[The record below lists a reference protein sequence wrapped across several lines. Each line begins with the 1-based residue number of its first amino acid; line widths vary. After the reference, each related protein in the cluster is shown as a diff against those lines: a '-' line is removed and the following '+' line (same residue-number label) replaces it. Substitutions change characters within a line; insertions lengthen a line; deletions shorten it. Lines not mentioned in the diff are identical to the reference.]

1 MAALGLRGKSLLAL
15 LLSCLLA
22 FVFAGFIGREALLG
36 VQHRFGEA
44 YARNVVQLNRERLF
58 APVSRELALAQ
69 RLAASQLT
77 LAWLSDERDPGKR
90 EIFFKEAAGYQQAL
104 GDHAYFA
111 ASAHSNSYYSNGPD
125 QPRSDAPRYQMS
137 PDNPRDEWFYL
148 TLQSDAPYAINVDRS
163 VVTGELKVWFNVQVR
178 DGERRLGLV
187 GSGISLKAFLDD
199 FIASGKVGV
208 ESMVLD
214 AYGSI
219 LVHPNQ
225 NLVTLNAETARGRSL
240 STSILGQLDDLS
252 AASAVRQA
260 MAESRENPGTVTTLR
275 VTLDG
280 APRLLALSWIP
291 ELQWFVASAVD
302 LGTAQVVEIRP
313 LLPAIGLFLV
323 LFLLLIGGGAWL
335 VEKRVLKPLRQLRRS
350 AQALAAGQY
359 DAPLPLHRQDEIGE
373 LSAAFGTMAQQVRSH
388 TSELEK
394 RVRERTRDLEQANR
408 EMAAAHKKIDD
419 SIDYASLIQ
428 RSILPNRQLVTAMG
442 DRHAVLWRPRDVVGG
457 DFYVYRADEQGCLF
471 GVVDC
476 AGHGVPGALMTML
489 AHAAIDQA
497 LGSSGLQDPAAA
509 LSRTDAIVRSMLRDE
524 NGSHALATNMDIG
537 LAYVDL
543 RQRKVHYSGA
553 KIALYYCDGAEVQEI
568 KAARRSIGDK
578 RVGEYHN
585 TCIDLL
591 PGRTFYMTTD
601 GFLDQ
606 AGGDQGYGFGNSR
619 FASMIREHAQLPL
632 AEQGEAFSRALAR
645 YQGDFPQRDDITM
658 LCFRFD

>member
-15 LLSCLLA
+15 LLTCLLA

-36 VQHRFGEA
+36 VQNRFGEA

-77 LAWLSDERDPGKR
+77 LAWLIDERNPTKR
-90 EIFFKEAAGYQQAL
+90 ETFFKEAAGYQQAL

-111 ASAHSNSYYSNGPD
+111 ASARSNSYYSNGPD
-125 QPRSDAPRYQMS
+125 QAPSETPRYEMS
-137 PDNPRDEWFYL
+137 PENPRDEWFFQ
-148 TLQSDAPYAINVDRS
+148 TLQANAPYALNVDRS

-178 DGERRLGLV
+178 DGDRRLGLV
-187 GSGISLKAFLDD
+187 GSGIGLQAFLDD
-199 FIASGKVGV
+199 FIESNKVGV

-214 AYGSI
+214 AFGSI

-240 STSILGQLDDLS
+240 STNILGLLDDLS

-260 MAESRENPGTVTTLR
+260 MAESRDSPGSVATVR

-302 LGTAQVVEIRP
+302 LSTAQVVEVRP

-323 LFLLLIGGGAWL
+323 LVLLLIGGGAWL

-373 LSAAFGTMAQQVRSH
+373 LSAAFGAMAQKVRSH
-388 TSELEK
+388 TSELEN

-408 EMAAAHKKIDD
+408 DMAAAHKKIDD

-428 RSILPNRQLVTAMG
+428 RAILPHRQLVSAMG
-442 DRHAVLWRPRDVVGG
+442 ERHAVLWRPRDVVGG
-457 DFYVYRADEQGCLF
+457 DFYVYRADDHGCLF

-497 LGSSGLQDPAAA
+497 LGSTGLADPAAA
-509 LSRTDAIVRSMLRDE
+509 LARTDAIVRSMLKEEDDA
-524 NGSHALATNMDIG
+524 HALATNMDIG

-543 RQRKVHYSGA
+543 KRRKVHYSGA
-553 KIALYYCDGAEVQEI
+553 KIALYYCDGEDVHEV
-568 KAARRSIGDK
+568 KAARRAIGDK

-585 TCIDLL
+585 TSIDLRS
-591 PGRTFYMTTD
+591 GRTFYMTTD

-619 FASMIREHAQLPL
+619 FASMIREHARRPL
-632 AEQGEAFSRALAR
+632 AEQGEAFSLALAR
-645 YQGDFPQRDDITM
+645 YQGEFPQRDDITM

>member
-36 VQHRFGEA
+36 VQSRFGEA

-77 LAWLSDERDPGKR
+77 LAWLNDEQDPAKR
-90 EIFFKEAAGYQQAL
+90 KVFFQEAAGYQQAF

-111 ASAHSNSYYSNGPD
+111 ASASSNSYYSNGPD
-125 QPRSDAPRYQMS
+125 QPPSDAPRYAMA
-137 PDNPRDEWFYL
+137 PDAPRDEWFFQ
-148 TLQSDAPYAINVDRS
+148 TLQVDSPYAINVDRS

-178 DGERRLGLV
+178 DGDRRLGLV
-187 GSGISLKAFLDD
+187 GSD
-199 FIASGKVGV
+199 FIEANKVGV

-240 STSILGQLDDLS
+240 STSILGQLDDLGE
-252 AASAVRQA
+252 ASAVRQA
-260 MAESRENPGTVTTLR
+260 MAESRESPGTVATLR

-302 LGTAQVVEIRP
+302 LGTAQIVEVRP
-313 LLPAIGLFLV
+313 LLPAIALFLV

-373 LSAAFGTMAQQVRSH
+373 LSAAFGAMAQQVRSH
-388 TSELEK
+388 TSELEN
-394 RVRERTRDLEQANR
+394 RVRERTRDLEQANQ

-457 DFYVYRADEQGCLF
+457 DFYVYRADEHGCLF
-471 GVVDC
+471 GIVDC

-497 LGSSGLQDPAAA
+497 LGTTGLDDPAAA
-509 LSRTDAIVRSMLRDE
+509 LARTDAIVRNMLREEQD
-524 NGSHALATNMDIG
+524 SHALATNMDIG

-553 KIALYYCDGAEVQEI
+553 KIALYYCDGEEVHEI
-568 KAARRSIGDK
+568 KAARRAIGDK
-578 RVGEYHN
+578 RIGDYRN
-585 TCIDLL
+585 TSVDLQ

-606 AGGDQGYGFGNSR
+606 AGGDDGFGFGNSR
-619 FASMIREHAQLPL
+619 FASMIREHARLPL
-632 AEQGEAFSRALAR
+632 AEQGEAFSLALAR
-645 YQGDFPQRDDITM
+645 YQGEFPQRDDITM

>member
-1 MAALGLRGKSLLAL
+1 MHATWCNS
-15 LLSCLLA
+15 
-22 FVFAGFIGREALLG
+22 
-36 VQHRFGEA
+36 
-44 YARNVVQLNRERLF
+44 NRERLF

-77 LAWLSDERDPGKR
+77 LPWLNDERNPTKR
-90 EIFFKEAAGYQQAL
+90 ETFFKEAAGYQQAL

-111 ASAHSNSYYSNGPD
+111 ASARSNSYYSNGPD
-125 QPRSDAPRYQMS
+125 QAPSETPRYEMS
-137 PDNPRDEWFYL
+137 PENPRDEWFFQ
-148 TLQSDAPYAINVDRS
+148 TLQANAPYALNVDRS

-178 DGERRLGLV
+178 DGDRRLGLV
-187 GSGISLKAFLDD
+187 GSGIGLQAFLDD
-199 FIASGKVGV
+199 FIESNKVGV

-214 AYGSI
+214 AFGSI

-240 STSILGQLDDLS
+240 STNILGLLDDLS

-260 MAESRENPGTVTTLR
+260 MAESRDSPGSVATVR

-302 LGTAQVVEIRP
+302 LSTAQVVEVRP

-373 LSAAFGTMAQQVRSH
+373 LSAAFGAMAQKVRSH
-388 TSELEK
+388 TSELEN

-408 EMAAAHKKIDD
+408 DMAAAHKKIDD

-428 RSILPNRQLVTAMG
+428 RSILPNRQLVSAMG

-457 DFYVYRADEQGCLF
+457 DFYVYRADNHGCLF

-497 LGSSGLQDPAAA
+497 LGSTGLADPAAA
-509 LSRTDAIVRSMLRDE
+509 LARTDAIVRSMLKEEDDA
-524 NGSHALATNMDIG
+524 HALATNMDIG

-543 RQRKVHYSGA
+543 KRRKVHYSGA
-553 KIALYYCDGAEVQEI
+553 KIALYYCDGEDVHEV
-568 KAARRSIGDK
+568 KAARRAIGDK

-585 TCIDLL
+585 TSIDLRS
-591 PGRTFYMTTD
+591 GRTFYMTTD

-619 FASMIREHAQLPL
+619 FASMIREHARRPL
-632 AEQGEAFSRALAR
+632 AEQGEAFSLALAR
-645 YQGDFPQRDDITM
+645 YQGEFPQRDDITM

>member
-1 MAALGLRGKSLLAL
+1 MAALGLRSKSLLAL
-15 LLSCLLA
+15 LLTCLLA

-36 VQHRFGEA
+36 VQNRFGEA

-77 LAWLSDERDPGKR
+77 LAWLNDERNPTKR
-90 EIFFKEAAGYQQAL
+90 ETFFKEAAGYQQAL

-111 ASAHSNSYYSNGPD
+111 ASARSNSYYSNGPD
-125 QPRSDAPRYQMS
+125 QAPSETPRYEMS
-137 PDNPRDEWFYL
+137 PENPRDEWFFQ
-148 TLQSDAPYAINVDRS
+148 TLQANAPYALNVDHS
-163 VVTGELKVWFNVQVR
+163 VVTGELKVWFNAQVR
-178 DGERRLGLV
+178 DGDRRLGLV
-187 GSGISLKAFLDD
+187 GSGIGLQAFLDD
-199 FIASGKVGV
+199 FIESTKVGV

-214 AYGSI
+214 AFGSI

-240 STSILGQLDDLS
+240 STNILGLLDDLS

-260 MAESRENPGTVTTLR
+260 MAESRDSPGSVETVR

-302 LGTAQVVEIRP
+302 LSTAQVVEVRP

-373 LSAAFGTMAQQVRSH
+373 LSAAFGAMAQKVRSH
-388 TSELEK
+388 TSELEN

-408 EMAAAHKKIDD
+408 DMAAAHKKIDD

-428 RSILPNRQLVTAMG
+428 RSILPNRQLVSAMG

-457 DFYVYRADEQGCLF
+457 DFYVYRADDHGCLF

-497 LGSSGLQDPAAA
+497 LGSTGLADPAAA
-509 LSRTDAIVRSMLRDE
+509 LARTDAIVRSMLKEEDDA
-524 NGSHALATNMDIG
+524 HALATNMDIG

-543 RQRKVHYSGA
+543 KRRKVHYSGA
-553 KIALYYCDGAEVQEI
+553 KIALYYCDGEDVHEV
-568 KAARRSIGDK
+568 KAARRAIGDK

-585 TCIDLL
+585 TSIDLRS
-591 PGRTFYMTTD
+591 GRTFYMTTD

-619 FASMIREHAQLPL
+619 FASMIREHARRPL
-632 AEQGEAFSRALAR
+632 AEQGEAFSLALAR
-645 YQGDFPQRDDITM
+645 YQGEFPQRDDITM

>member
-1 MAALGLRGKSLLAL
+1 M
-15 LLSCLLA
+15 
-22 FVFAGFIGREALLG
+22 
-36 VQHRFGEA
+36 
-44 YARNVVQLNRERLF
+44 
-58 APVSRELALAQ
+58 
-69 RLAASQLT
+69 
-77 LAWLSDERDPGKR
+77 
-90 EIFFKEAAGYQQAL
+90 
-104 GDHAYFA
+104 
-111 ASAHSNSYYSNGPD
+111 
-125 QPRSDAPRYQMS
+125 
-137 PDNPRDEWFYL
+137 
-148 TLQSDAPYAINVDRS
+148 
-163 VVTGELKVWFNVQVR
+163 VTGELKVWFNVQVR
-178 DGERRLGLV
+178 DGDRRLGLV
-187 GSGISLKAFLDD
+187 GSGIGLQAFLDD
-199 FIASGKVGV
+199 FIESNKVGV

-214 AYGSI
+214 AFGSI

-240 STSILGQLDDLS
+240 STNILGLLDDLS

-260 MAESRENPGTVTTLR
+260 MAESRDSPGSVATVR

-302 LGTAQVVEIRP
+302 LSTAQVVEVRP

-373 LSAAFGTMAQQVRSH
+373 LSAAFGAMAQKVRSH
-388 TSELEK
+388 TSELEN

-408 EMAAAHKKIDD
+408 DMAAAHKKIDD

-428 RSILPNRQLVTAMG
+428 RSILPNRQLVSAMG

-457 DFYVYRADEQGCLF
+457 DFYVYRADDHGCLF

-497 LGSSGLQDPAAA
+497 LGSTGLADPAAA
-509 LSRTDAIVRSMLRDE
+509 LARTDAIVRSMLKEEDDA
-524 NGSHALATNMDIG
+524 HALATNMDIG

-543 RQRKVHYSGA
+543 KRRKVHYSGA
-553 KIALYYCDGAEVQEI
+553 KIALYYCDGEDVHEV
-568 KAARRSIGDK
+568 KAARRAIGDK

-585 TCIDLL
+585 TSIDLRS
-591 PGRTFYMTTD
+591 GRTFYMTTD

-619 FASMIREHAQLPL
+619 FASMIREHARRPL
-632 AEQGEAFSRALAR
+632 AEQGEAFSLALAR
-645 YQGDFPQRDDITM
+645 YQGGFPQRDDITM

>member
-22 FVFAGFIGREALLG
+22 FALAGLIGREALLG

-77 LAWLSDERDPGKR
+77 VAWLQAEDSPAKRDT
-90 EIFFKEAAGYQQAL
+90 FFKEAAGYQQAF

-111 ASAHSNSYYSNGPD
+111 ASASSNSYYSNGPG
-125 QPRSDAPRYQMS
+125 QEPSQAPRYLMS
-137 PDNPRDEWFYL
+137 PDNPRDEWFYQ
-148 TLQSDAPYAINVDRS
+148 TLQATAPYSINVDRS

-178 DGERRLGLV
+178 DGDRHLGLV
-187 GSGISLKAFLDD
+187 GSGIGLRAFLDD
-199 FIASGKVGV
+199 FIESSKVGV

-240 STSILGQLDDLS
+240 STNVLGLLDDIS
-252 AASAVRQA
+252 AATAVRQA
-260 MAESRENPGTVTTLR
+260 MADSREAPGTVSTLR

-291 ELQWFVASAVD
+291 ELQWFVASSVD
-302 LGTAQVVEIRP
+302 LGTAQVVEVRP

-335 VEKRVLKPLRQLRRS
+335 VEKRVLKPLRQLRRG

-359 DAPLPLHRQDEIGE
+359 DVALPLGRKDEIGE
-373 LSAAFGTMAQQVRSH
+373 LSAAFGSMAQTVRSH
-388 TSELEK
+388 TSELEN
-394 RVRERTRDLEQANR
+394 RVRERTQELERANR
-408 EMAAAHKKIDD
+408 DMAAAHKKIDD

-428 RSILPNRQLVTAMG
+428 RSILPNRQLVSAMG

-457 DFYVYRADEQGCLF
+457 DFYVYRADERGCLF

-497 LGSSGLQDPAAA
+497 LGTTGLNDPAAA
-509 LSRTDAIVRSMLRDE
+509 LSRTDAIVRSMLREEDDA
-524 NGSHALATNMDIG
+524 HALATNMDIG

-543 RQRKVHYSGA
+543 QQREVRYAGA
-553 KIALYYCDGAEVQEI
+553 KIALYYCDGEEVQEVR
-568 KAARRSIGDK
+568 AARRAIGDK
-578 RVGEYHN
+578 RIGEYHN
-585 TCIDLL
+585 TLVKL
-591 PGRTFYMTTD
+591 QPGRTFYMTTD

-606 AGGDQGYGFGNSR
+606 AGGEQGYGFGNSR
-619 FASMIREHAQLPL
+619 FASMLRAHARLPL
-632 AEQGEAFSRALAR
+632 ADQGEAFSRALAH
-645 YQGDFPQRDDITM
+645 YQGDYPQRDDITM

>member
-36 VQHRFGEA
+36 VQSRFGEA

-77 LAWLSDERDPGKR
+77 LAWLNDEQDPAKR
-90 EIFFKEAAGYQQAL
+90 KIFFQEAAGYQQAF

-111 ASAHSNSYYSNGPD
+111 ASASSNGYYSNGPD
-125 QPRSDAPRYQMS
+125 QSPSDVPRYVMA
-137 PDNPRDEWFYL
+137 PDGPRDEWFFQ
-148 TLQSDAPYAINVDRS
+148 TLQADTPYAINVDRS

-178 DGERRLGLV
+178 DGDRRLGLV
-187 GSGISLKAFLDD
+187 GSGISLQAFLDD
-199 FIASGKVGV
+199 FIEANKVGV

-240 STSILGQLDDLS
+240 STSILGQLDDLG

-260 MAESRENPGTVTTLR
+260 MAESRENPGTVATLR

-302 LGTAQVVEIRP
+302 LGTAQVVEVRP
-313 LLPAIGLFLV
+313 LLPAIALFLV

-359 DAPLPLHRQDEIGE
+359 DAPPCPCTG
-373 LSAAFGTMAQQVRSH
+373 
-388 TSELEK
+388 
-394 RVRERTRDLEQANR
+394 RTRSANS
-408 EMAAAHKKIDD
+408 AQP
-419 SIDYASLIQ
+419 SV
-428 RSILPNRQLVTAMG
+428 P
-442 DRHAVLWRPRDVVGG
+442 WR
-457 DFYVYRADEQGCLF
+457 
-471 GVVDC
+471 
-476 AGHGVPGALMTML
+476 
-489 AHAAIDQA
+489 
-497 LGSSGLQDPAAA
+497 
-509 LSRTDAIVRSMLRDE
+509 
-524 NGSHALATNMDIG
+524 
-537 LAYVDL
+537 
-543 RQRKVHYSGA
+543 
-553 KIALYYCDGAEVQEI
+553 
-568 KAARRSIGDK
+568 
-578 RVGEYHN
+578 
-585 TCIDLL
+585 
-591 PGRTFYMTTD
+591 
-601 GFLDQ
+601 
-606 AGGDQGYGFGNSR
+606 SR
-619 FASMIREHAQLPL
+619 FAATPASWRVACVSAPATWNRPTWKWPPRTRRSTTRSTMP
-632 AEQGEAFSRALAR
+632 ALSSAR
-645 YQGDFPQRDDITM
+645 SCPTGSWSPPWVIAMRCSGGHVM
-658 LCFRFD
+658 

>member
-15 LLSCLLA
+15 LLTCLLA

-36 VQHRFGEA
+36 VQNRFGEA

-77 LAWLSDERDPGKR
+77 LAWLNDERNPTKR
-90 EIFFKEAAGYQQAL
+90 ETFFKEAAGYQQAL

-111 ASAHSNSYYSNGPD
+111 ASARSNSYYSNGPD
-125 QPRSDAPRYQMS
+125 QAPSETPRYEMS
-137 PDNPRDEWFYL
+137 PDNPRDEWFFQ
-148 TLQSDAPYAINVDRS
+148 TLQANAPYALNVDRS

-178 DGERRLGLV
+178 DGDRRLGLV
-187 GSGISLKAFLDD
+187 GSGIGLQAFLDD
-199 FIASGKVGV
+199 FIESNKVGV

-214 AYGSI
+214 AFGSI

-240 STSILGQLDDLS
+240 STNILGLL

-260 MAESRENPGTVTTLR
+260 MAESRDSPGSVATVR

-302 LGTAQVVEIRP
+302 LSTAQVVEVRP
-313 LLPAIGLFLV
+313 LLPAISLFLV

-373 LSAAFGTMAQQVRSH
+373 LSAAFGAMAQKVRSH
-388 TSELEK
+388 TSELEN

-408 EMAAAHKKIDD
+408 DMAAAHKKIDD

-428 RSILPNRQLVTAMG
+428 RSILPNRQLVSAMG

-457 DFYVYRADEQGCLF
+457 DFYVYRADDHGCLF

-497 LGSSGLQDPAAA
+497 LGSTGLADPAAA
-509 LSRTDAIVRSMLRDE
+509 LARTDAIVRSMLKEEDDA
-524 NGSHALATNMDIG
+524 HALATNMDIG

-543 RQRKVHYSGA
+543 KRRKVHYSGA
-553 KIALYYCDGAEVQEI
+553 KIALYYCDGEDVHEV
-568 KAARRSIGDK
+568 KAARRAIGDK

-585 TCIDLL
+585 TSIDLRS
-591 PGRTFYMTTD
+591 GRTFYMTTD

-619 FASMIREHAQLPL
+619 FASMIREHARRPL
-632 AEQGEAFSRALAR
+632 AEQGEAFSLALAR
-645 YQGDFPQRDDITM
+645 YQGEFPQRDDITM

>member
-1 MAALGLRGKSLLAL
+1 MA
-15 LLSCLLA
+15 
-22 FVFAGFIGREALLG
+22 
-36 VQHRFGEA
+36 
-44 YARNVVQLNRERLF
+44 
-58 APVSRELALAQ
+58 
-69 RLAASQLT
+69 
-77 LAWLSDERDPGKR
+77 
-90 EIFFKEAAGYQQAL
+90 
-104 GDHAYFA
+104 
-111 ASAHSNSYYSNGPD
+111 PD
-125 QPRSDAPRYQMS
+125 A
-137 PDNPRDEWFYL
+137 PRDEWFFQ
-148 TLQSDAPYAINVDRS
+148 TLQANAPYALNVDRS

-178 DGERRLGLV
+178 DGDRRLGLV
-187 GSGISLKAFLDD
+187 GSGIGLQAFLDD
-199 FIASGKVGV
+199 FIESNKVGV

-214 AYGSI
+214 AFGSI

-240 STSILGQLDDLS
+240 STNILGLLDDLS

-260 MAESRENPGTVTTLR
+260 MAESRDSPGSVATVR

-302 LGTAQVVEIRP
+302 LSTAQVVEVRP

-373 LSAAFGTMAQQVRSH
+373 LSAAFGAMAQKVRSH
-388 TSELEK
+388 TSELEN

-408 EMAAAHKKIDD
+408 DMAAAHKKIDD

-428 RSILPNRQLVTAMG
+428 RSILPNRQLVSAMG

-457 DFYVYRADEQGCLF
+457 DFYVYRADDHGCLF

-497 LGSSGLQDPAAA
+497 LGSTGLADPAAA
-509 LSRTDAIVRSMLRDE
+509 LARTDAIVRSMLKEEDDA
-524 NGSHALATNMDIG
+524 HALATNMDIG

-543 RQRKVHYSGA
+543 KRRKVHYSGA
-553 KIALYYCDGAEVQEI
+553 KIALYYCDGEDVHEV
-568 KAARRSIGDK
+568 KAARRAIGDK

-585 TCIDLL
+585 TSIDLRS
-591 PGRTFYMTTD
+591 GRTFYMTTD

-619 FASMIREHAQLPL
+619 FASMIREHARRPL
-632 AEQGEAFSRALAR
+632 AEQGEAFSLALAR
-645 YQGDFPQRDDITM
+645 YQGEFPQRDDITM

>member
-1 MAALGLRGKSLLAL
+1 M
-15 LLSCLLA
+15 
-22 FVFAGFIGREALLG
+22 
-36 VQHRFGEA
+36 
-44 YARNVVQLNRERLF
+44 
-58 APVSRELALAQ
+58 SRELALAQ

-77 LAWLSDERDPGKR
+77 LAWLNDERNPTKR
-90 EIFFKEAAGYQQAL
+90 ETFFKEAAGYQQAL

-111 ASAHSNSYYSNGPD
+111 ASARSNSYYSNGPD
-125 QPRSDAPRYQMS
+125 QAPSETPRYEMS
-137 PDNPRDEWFYL
+137 PDNPRDEWFFQ
-148 TLQSDAPYAINVDRS
+148 TLQANAPYALNVDRS

-178 DGERRLGLV
+178 DGDRRLGLV
-187 GSGISLKAFLDD
+187 GSGIGLQAFLDD
-199 FIASGKVGV
+199 FIESNKVGV

-214 AYGSI
+214 AFGSI

-240 STSILGQLDDLS
+240 STNILGLLDDLS

-260 MAESRENPGTVTTLR
+260 MAESRDSPGSVATVR

-302 LGTAQVVEIRP
+302 LSTAQVVEVRP

-373 LSAAFGTMAQQVRSH
+373 LSAAFGAMAQKVRSH
-388 TSELEK
+388 TSELEN

-408 EMAAAHKKIDD
+408 DMAAAHKKIDD

-428 RSILPNRQLVTAMG
+428 RSILPNRQLVSAMG

-457 DFYVYRADEQGCLF
+457 DFYVYRADDHGCLF

-497 LGSSGLQDPAAA
+497 LGSTGLADPAAA
-509 LSRTDAIVRSMLRDE
+509 LARTDAIVRSMLKEEDDA
-524 NGSHALATNMDIG
+524 HALATNMDIG

-543 RQRKVHYSGA
+543 KRRKVHYSGA
-553 KIALYYCDGAEVQEI
+553 KIALYYCDGEDVHEV
-568 KAARRSIGDK
+568 KAARRAIGDK

-585 TCIDLL
+585 TSIDLRS
-591 PGRTFYMTTD
+591 GRTFYMTTD

-619 FASMIREHAQLPL
+619 FASMIREHARRPL
-632 AEQGEAFSRALAR
+632 AEQGEAFSLALAR
-645 YQGDFPQRDDITM
+645 YQGEFPQRDDITM

>member
-15 LLSCLLA
+15 LLTCLLA

-36 VQHRFGEA
+36 VQNRFGEA

-69 RLAASQLT
+69 RLAATQLT
-77 LAWLSDERDPGKR
+77 LAWLNDERNPTKR
-90 EIFFKEAAGYQQAL
+90 ETFFKEAAGYQQAL

-111 ASAHSNSYYSNGPD
+111 ASARSNSYYSNGPD
-125 QPRSDAPRYQMS
+125 QAPSETPRYEMS
-137 PDNPRDEWFYL
+137 PDNPRDEWFFQ
-148 TLQSDAPYAINVDRS
+148 TLQANAPYALNVDRS

-178 DGERRLGLV
+178 DGDRRLGLV
-187 GSGISLKAFLDD
+187 GSGIGLQAFLDD
-199 FIASGKVGV
+199 FIESNKVGV

-214 AYGSI
+214 AFGSI

-240 STSILGQLDDLS
+240 STNILGLLDDLS

-260 MAESRENPGTVTTLR
+260 MAESRDSPGSVATVR

-302 LGTAQVVEIRP
+302 LSTAQVVEVRP

-373 LSAAFGTMAQQVRSH
+373 LSAAFGAMAQKVRSH
-388 TSELEK
+388 TSELEN

-408 EMAAAHKKIDD
+408 DMAAAHKKIDD

-428 RSILPNRQLVTAMG
+428 RSILPNRQLVSAMG

-457 DFYVYRADEQGCLF
+457 DFYVYRADDHGCLF

-497 LGSSGLQDPAAA
+497 LGSTGLADPAAA
-509 LSRTDAIVRSMLRDE
+509 LARTDAIVRSMLKEEDDA
-524 NGSHALATNMDIG
+524 HALATNMDIG

-543 RQRKVHYSGA
+543 KRRKVHYSGA
-553 KIALYYCDGAEVQEI
+553 KIALYYCDGEDVHEV
-568 KAARRSIGDK
+568 KAARRAIGDK

-585 TCIDLL
+585 TSVKLQ

-606 AGGDQGYGFGNSR
+606 AGGEQGYGFGNSR
-619 FASMIREHAQLPL
+619 FASMLRAHARLPL
-632 AEQGEAFSRALAR
+632 AEQGEAFSRALAH
-645 YQGDFPQRDDITM
+645 YQGDYPQRDDITM

>member
-22 FVFAGFIGREALLG
+22 FAFAGLIGREALLG

-77 LAWLSDERDPGKR
+77 VAWLQAEDSPASRD
-90 EIFFKEAAGYQQAL
+90 IFFREAAGYQQAF

-111 ASAHSNSYYSNGPD
+111 ASATSNRYYSNGPGQD
-125 QPRSDAPRYQMS
+125 PSQAPRYLMS
-137 PDNPRDEWFYL
+137 PDNPRDEWFYQ
-148 TLQSDAPYAINVDRS
+148 TLQTTTPYSINVDRS

-178 DGERRLGLV
+178 DGDRRLGLV
-187 GSGISLKAFLDD
+187 GSGIGLRAFLDD
-199 FIASGKVGV
+199 FIESSKVGV

-240 STSILGQLDDLS
+240 STNVLGLLDDIS
-252 AASAVRQA
+252 AATAVRQA
-260 MAESRENPGTVTTLR
+260 MADSREAPGSVATLR

-291 ELQWFVASAVD
+291 ELQWFVASSVD
-302 LGTAQVVEIRP
+302 LGTAQVVEVRP

-335 VEKRVLKPLRQLRRS
+335 VEKRVLKPLRQLRRG

-359 DAPLPLHRQDEIGE
+359 DVALPLGRKDEIGE
-373 LSAAFGTMAQQVRSH
+373 LSAAFGSMAQTVRSH
-388 TSELEK
+388 TSELEN
-394 RVRERTRDLEQANR
+394 RVRERTQELERANR
-408 EMAAAHKKIDD
+408 DMAAAHKKIDD

-428 RSILPNRQLVTAMG
+428 RAILPNRQLVSAMG

-457 DFYVYRADEQGCLF
+457 DFYVYRADERGCLF

-497 LGSSGLQDPAAA
+497 LGTTGLDDPAAA
-509 LSRTDAIVRSMLRDE
+509 LSRTDAIVRSMLREEDDA
-524 NGSHALATNMDIG
+524 HALATNMDIG

-543 RQRKVHYSGA
+543 QQREVRYAGA
-553 KIALYYCDGAEVQEI
+553 KIALYYCDGAEVQEVR
-568 KAARRSIGDK
+568 AARRAIGDK
-578 RVGEYHN
+578 RIGEYHN
-585 TCIDLL
+585 TSVKLQ

-606 AGGDQGYGFGNSR
+606 AGGEQGYGFGNSR
-619 FASMIREHAQLPL
+619 FASMLRAHARLPL
-632 AEQGEAFSRALAR
+632 AEQGEAFSRALAH
-645 YQGDFPQRDDITM
+645 YQGDYPQRDDITM

>member
-1 MAALGLRGKSLLAL
+1 MAALGLRGKSLLVL

-36 VQHRFGEA
+36 VQNRFGEA

-77 LAWLSDERDPGKR
+77 VAWLHDENNPAKRDS
-90 EIFFKEAAGYQQAL
+90 FFKEAAGYQQAF

-111 ASAHSNSYYSNGPD
+111 ASAQSNNYYSNGPN
-125 QPRSDAPRYQMS
+125 QALSDAPRYAMS
-137 PDNPRDEWFYL
+137 PENSRDEWFFQ
-148 TLQSDAPYAINVDRS
+148 TLQSEVPHAINVDRS

-178 DGERRLGLV
+178 DGDRRLGLV
-187 GSGISLKAFLDD
+187 GSGISLQAFLDD
-199 FIASGKVGV
+199 FIEADKVGV

-225 NLVTLNAETARGRSL
+225 NLVTLNADTARGRSL
-240 STSILGQLDDLS
+240 STSILGLLDDLS

-260 MAESRENPGTVTTLR
+260 MAESRDNPGTVATLQ
-275 VTLDG
+275 VALDG
-280 APRLLALSWIP
+280 APRLLALTWIP
-291 ELQWFVASAVD
+291 ELQWFVASSVD
-302 LGTAQVVEIRP
+302 LGTAQVVEVRP

-373 LSAAFGTMAQQVRSH
+373 LSAAFGAMAQQVRSH
-388 TSELEK
+388 TSELEN
-394 RVRERTRDLEQANR
+394 RVRERTRDLEQANL

-428 RSILPNRQLVTAMG
+428 RSILPNRQLVSAMG

-457 DFYVYRADEQGCLF
+457 DFYIFRTDERGCLF

-497 LGSSGLQDPAAA
+497 LGATGLDDPAAA
-509 LSRTDAIVRSMLRDE
+509 LSRTDAIVRSMLREDDDA
-524 NGSHALATNMDIG
+524 HALATNMDIG

-543 RQRKVHYSGA
+543 RERRVHYSGA
-553 KIALYYCDGAEVQEI
+553 KIALYYCDGDEVQEVR
-568 KAARRSIGDK
+568 AARRAIGDK
-578 RVGEYHN
+578 RIGEYFN
-585 TCIDLL
+585 TSVDLQ

-606 AGGDQGYGFGNSR
+606 AGGDEGYGFGNSR
-619 FASMIREHAQLPL
+619 FASMLRAHARLPL
-632 AEQGEAFSRALAR
+632 AEQGEAFSRALAH
-645 YQGDFPQRDDITM
+645 YQGDYPQRDDITM